1 MRIFS
6 LALKSIISEY
16 SEWLPSLYHCLNEK
30 ELTSTMNYLE
40 GKIDFHGQILC
51 SKYMNYATVI
61 SGVAAYIAGWL
72 AQDSF
77 LSIKVF
83 VVLSIITGII
93 CIPAWPM
100 YNQKPL
106 QFQKTKN

>member
-1 MRIFS
+1 
-6 LALKSIISEY
+6 
-16 SEWLPSLYHCLNEK
+16 
-30 ELTSTMNYLE
+30 MNYLE
-40 GKIDFHGQILC
+40 GKIDFHGQIRC
-51 SKYMNYATVI
+51 SKYMNYGILT

-72 AQDSF
+72 AHDSF

-83 VVLSIITGII
+83 LILSIIAGII

-100 YNQKPL
+100 YNRKPL